1 MEWNKNLIHN
11 RKWNEEIKNRAEKEK
26 IALKIAQKIKNGDI
40 IGFGSGSTSFL
51 AVCAIAEKIKKE
63 KIKITAIPT
72 SYEIKMLCNNYN
84 IPTCSLLEKKPDWCF
99 DGVDEIDEN
108 NWMIKGRGAAMFK
121 EKLNILNSPKVYIL
135 ADNTKFVK
143 KIGQNYPI
151 PVECFPDSINY
162 IKQELIKLGATEV
175 NLRKAI
181 GKDGPIITENGNLI
195 LDSKFTNI
203 DKNLEKNIKTIS
215 GVIETGLFIGYNIT
229 VEKL

>member
-11 RKWNEEIKNRAEKEK
+11 IKWNEEIKNRAEKEK
-26 IALKIAQKIKNGDI
+26 IALKIAQKVNDGDV

-51 AVCAIAEKIKKE
+51 AVCAIAEKMKKE

-151 PVECFPDSINY
+151 PVECFPESINY
-162 IKQELIKLGATEV
+162 IKQELIKLGAIEV

>member
-121 EKLNILNSPKVYIL
+121 EKLNILNSPIVYIL

>member
-1 MEWNKNLIHN
+1 MEWNDNLNNYI
-11 RKWNEEIKNRAEKEK
+11 KWNEEIKNRAEKEK
-26 IALKIAQKIKNGDI
+26 IALKIAQKIKNGEV

-51 AVCAIAEKIKKE
+51 AVCAIAEKMKKE

-121 EKLNILNSPKVYIL
+121 EKLNILNSPIVYIL

-151 PVECFPDSINY
+151 PVECFPESINY

-175 NLRKAI
+175 ILRKAI

-195 LDSKFTNI
+195 LDTKFTNI

-215 GVIETGLFIGYNIT
+215 GVIETGLFIGYNII
-229 VEKL
+229 VEKA